1 MYHPRRPKLERPKA
15 TYTCEQCAF
24 AELDRK
30 EINRSLDGRYFMLRC
45 QFTPW
50 KKFFKD
56 AACERFMQRQSPI
69 TQ

>member
-30 EINRSLDGRYFMLRC
+30 EINRSLDGRYFMLR
-45 QFTPW
+45 W
-50 KKFFKD
+50 KPTAS
-56 AACERFMQRQSPI
+56 AAMS
-69 TQ
+69 